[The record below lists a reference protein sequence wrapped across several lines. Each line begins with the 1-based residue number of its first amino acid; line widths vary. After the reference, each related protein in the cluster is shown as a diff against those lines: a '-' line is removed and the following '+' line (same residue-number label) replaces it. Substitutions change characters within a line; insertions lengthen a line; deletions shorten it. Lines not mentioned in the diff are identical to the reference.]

1 MFRQSNPAIVG
12 AEVIVGRLKAGT
24 PLFKKEKQIAVVK
37 SIQYEREN
45 AHEIDKGKQAAISL
59 PGIIIGRQIA
69 EGDILYSDLTEEE
82 FKKLKKLAKY
92 LKEDEVELLK
102 EIARKKREANAI
114 WGI

>member
-1 MFRQSNPAIVG
+1 MFQILPS
-12 AEVIVGRLKAGT
+12 
-24 PLFKKEKQIAVVK
+24 KKNEKKRI
-37 SIQYEREN
+37 
-45 AHEIDKGKQAAISL
+45 
-59 PGIIIGRQIA
+59 
-69 EGDILYSDLTEEE
+69 LTEEE